1 MAAAED
7 ANSTQNPSGSDAP
20 KLSDLLD
27 RGWKLYDEVDTTH
40 ESSSSTA
47 VQVKVKR
54 AIVQLEEA
62 TRMVNQLNLFRLD
75 RTRTTHTYTY
85 THSRT
90 RSDHFKRSFYNQCC
104 CQSTTSE
111 RRADCDGSCFSSS
124 HPLQIKRVNLMCFLV
139 LQ

>member
-7 ANSTQNPSGSDAP
+7 TNNTQNPSGSDAP

-40 ESSSSTA
+40 ESSSSNA

-75 RTRTTHTYTY
+75 RTTHTHTS
-85 THSRT
+85 HDAINSNAHFIINVAVKALQA
-90 RSDHFKRSFYNQCC
+90 SDALIMMGTIFR
-104 CQSTTSE
+104 
-111 RRADCDGSCFSSS
+111 
-124 HPLQIKRVNLMCFLV
+124 LV
-139 LQ
+139 IRCKLKE

>member
-7 ANSTQNPSGSDAP
+7 TNSTQNPSGSDAP

-40 ESSSSTA
+40 ESSSSNA

-62 TRMVNQLNLFRLD
+62 TRMVNQLNLFRLE
-75 RTRTTHTYTY
+75 RTTHTL
-85 THSRT
+85 SRT
-90 RSDHFKRSFYNQCC
+90 TRSIQMLIYDQRRCKR
-104 CQSTTSE
+104 STTSE
-111 RRADCDGSCFSSS
+111 RRAA
-124 HPLQIKRVNLMCFLV
+124 
-139 LQ
+139 

>member
-7 ANSTQNPSGSDAP
+7 TNSTQNPSGSDAP

-27 RGWKLYDEVDTTH
+27 RGWKLYDEVDTTN

-54 AIVQLEEA
+54 AIGQLEEA

-75 RTRTTHTYTY
+75 RTTLT
-85 THSRT
+85 RT
-90 RSDHFKRSFYNQCC
+90 RNDQFKCLFYNKCC

-111 RRADCDGSCFSSS
+111 RSADYDGSFFFSSS
-124 HPLQIKRVNLMCFLV
+124 HQCAF
-139 LQ
+139 

>member
-7 ANSTQNPSGSDAP
+7 TNSTQNPSGSDAP

-75 RTRTTHTYTY
+75 RTTHTY

-90 RSDHFKRSFYNQCC
+90 RSDHFKCSFYNQCC

-111 RRADCDGSCFSSS
+111 RRADYDGSYFSSS
-124 HPLQIKRVNLMCFLV
+124 HPLQIKRVNV
-139 LQ
+139 LFSFTVQY